1 MAPPPLD
8 GWYRCSESTFGGS
21 GGLVAECGKYT
32 MPLCHPGLCNDTS
45 RTLDVFVKRVLAAN
59 TTANPKV
66 LWMVQGGPGLSSAD
80 LDGWLADMYTML
92 HGQVTLMTMDHRGV
106 GRSSYLT
113 CTAAQA
119 TTGGSPGGRDITRG
133 ELPACLASVRRKFG
147 ASNSA
152 AFSITSAATDLL
164 TVIDATSLPAQ
175 EVYVY
180 GVSYGTMWV
189 QRAMLLEPHFPA
201 TNIRGYILDGVVTHS
216 GPRRLVFSDWDTN
229 HGRVASAYFD
239 LCTQD
244 AFCAAKFVRS
254 TLAATAAVLYTRLN
268 GASHPCHA
276 FVQTNFGDA
285 AGLKILFSSYLQDPT
300 LRALIPVLV
309 YRLERC
315 NAGDIVVLQT
325 ILNSI
330 HGLVN
335 MPRVGAAY
343 YSELV
348 RNVVGYSELWELPTP
363 TLEALQER
371 FDSSI
376 VASGMFN
383 ALPEYCIYSGATDPA
398 CVATNSV
405 VTPSVAFV
413 YTPDAYFNQTVVV
426 PSKASVLLLNGGLDP
441 QTPLFGAHDTRDLL
455 QSARKLLVEF
465 PYCTHGIVGMS
476 ITTNASAPPCG
487 QSILASYVM
496 ASGDLA
502 AVDTSCL
509 HSLRPMSFQLS
520 LEFAATVVPGIAGDL
535 YDGTL
540 PLSATAPPSK
550 LTTIRPLTTP
560 LATTAMAVPSP
571 PYFVEFA
578 ILCELVVVAAVAVG
592 LLTWEVRLRA
602 ARRRRNVQEK

>member
-1 MAPPPLD
+1 M
-8 GWYRCSESTFGGS
+8 
-21 GGLVAECGKYT
+21 
-32 MPLCHPGLCNDTS
+32 
-45 RTLDVFVKRVLAAN
+45 DV
-59 TTANPKV
+59 
-66 LWMVQGGPGLSSAD
+66 
-80 LDGWLADMYTML
+80 
-92 HGQVTLMTMDHRGV
+92 
-106 GRSSYLT
+106 
-113 CTAAQA
+113 
-119 TTGGSPGGRDITRG
+119 
-133 ELPACLASVRRKFG
+133 
-147 ASNSA
+147 
-152 AFSITSAATDLL
+152 
-164 TVIDATSLPAQ
+164 
-175 EVYVY
+175 
-180 GVSYGTMWV
+180 
-189 QRAMLLEPHFPA
+189 
-201 TNIRGYILDGVVTHS
+201 HS
-216 GPRRLVFSDWDTN
+216 
-229 HGRVASAYFD
+229 
-239 LCTQD
+239 
-244 AFCAAKFVRS
+244 
-254 TLAATAAVLYTRLN
+254 
-268 GASHPCHA
+268 A

-315 NAGDIVVLQT
+315 NAGDIVLQT

-398 CVATNSV
+398 CVATNV
-405 VTPSVAFV
+405 
-413 YTPDAYFNQTVVV
+413 
-426 PSKASVLLLNGGLDP
+426 
-441 QTPLFGAHDTRDLL
+441 R
-455 QSARKLLVEF
+455 LV
-465 PYCTHGIVGMS
+465 HR
-476 ITTNASAPPCG
+476 SAPPCG